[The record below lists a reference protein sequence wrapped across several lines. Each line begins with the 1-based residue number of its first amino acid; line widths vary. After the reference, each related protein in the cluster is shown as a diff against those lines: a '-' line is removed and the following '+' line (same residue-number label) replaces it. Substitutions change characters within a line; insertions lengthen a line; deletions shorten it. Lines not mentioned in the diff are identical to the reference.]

1 MLQLL
6 RSNDISFLQQQ
17 LSECARKKYKFML
30 GGSVDQITLPTHHVI
45 CS

>member
-17 LSECARKKYKFML
+17 LKRMRNKIIKIML
-30 GGSVDQITLPTHHVI
+30 GGSVDQITLPTHVI